1 LKLEKKFKKFP
12 LNDTVERY
20 LLHFKNEKYLPQN
33 CRELAYKARDLASEM
48 KNVSVRLAR
57 VATKFIEFDV
67 AAEKEDLD
75 ILVERLSP
83 IGDLDNIRH
92 VVEEQIEKEQGITDG
107 IFFFNNERFWECH
120 EAFEGVWNQCY
131 GREKELV
138 QGIILVAVAFAHE
151 QENEEKIGIGML
163 KRALE
168 KLGSSPS
175 MYHSIDVDRIRKN
188 AKDMQQA
195 NKLTRFEI

>member
-1 LKLEKKFKKFP
+1 M
-12 LNDTVERY
+12 ERY

-33 CRELAYKARDLASEM
+33 CRELAHKARDLASDM
-48 KNVSVRLAR
+48 NVSVRLAR
-57 VATKFIEFDV
+57 VASKFIEFDV
-67 AAEKEDLD
+67 AAEKIDLD
-75 ILVERLSP
+75 PLVEKLSP
-83 IGDLDNIRH
+83 IGEIDNVRH
-92 VVEEQIEKEQGITDG
+92 VVEEHIDKERGVEEG
-107 IFFFNNERFWECH
+107 IFYFNNERFWECH

-151 QENEEKIGIGML
+151 QENEESIGIGML
-163 KRALE
+163 HRALD

-188 AKDMQQA
+188 AVDMQQA
-195 NKLTRFEI
+195 NKLTRFKI

>member
-1 LKLEKKFKKFP
+1 M
-12 LNDTVERY
+12 ERY

-33 CRELAYKARDLASEM
+33 CRELAYRARDLANDM
-48 KNVSVRLAR
+48 DVSVRLAR

-67 AAEKEDLD
+67 AAKKEDLD
-75 ILVERLSP
+75 PLVEKLSP
-83 IGDLDNIRH
+83 IGEIDNVRH
-92 VVEEQIEKEQGITDG
+92 VVEEHIDKEKGIADG
-107 IFFFNNERFWECH
+107 IFYFNNERFWECH

-151 QENEEKIGIGML
+151 QENEENIGIGML
-163 KRALE
+163 RRALE
-168 KLGSSPS
+168 KLGTSPS
-175 MYHSIDVDRIRKN
+175 MYYSIDVDRIRKYVVN
-188 AKDMQQA
+188 MQQA